1 MVLIKRRKSLSTS
14 VGKVHKGSSQ
24 KSIYCISSSL
34 KAIPYLV
41 FLEQNS
47 GIIVQWTASSLSSDP
62 FNMRMPRREEDWGKK
77 KRVSEDEMA
86 RRHHW
91 CNGHAAA
98 AKSLQLCPTLCDPID
113 GSPPGSPIP
122 GILQART
129 LEWVAISF
137 SNARKWKVKRKSLS
151 HIRLLE
157 TPWTAAYQA
166 PQSMGFSRQEYWSGV
181 PLPSLAMNTNLGKLQ
196 EKVRCREAWRAA
208 VHGVCKGSDTTGWL
222 NNREKALSHP
232 HMLHYSQRC
241 SSSDVLLVG
250 LDFACLNSTSLF
262 MRMNS
267 CPWHFLP
274 EAQRCIG
281 SKVAG
286 LPGPLHCS
294 PISLSTEAFSS
305 GSTNSDAAN
314 KEVVTSLVVHTCS
327 QDLKGGYLKEGYKAF
342 LTIFLF
348 MDAPAGHACL
358 NTVSSFA

>member
-1 MVLIKRRKSLSTS
+1 MAAHQAPPSLGFSRQEHWSGLPFPSQCMKVKS
-14 VGKVHKGSSQ
+14 
-24 KSIYCISSSL
+24 
-34 KAIPYLV
+34 
-41 FLEQNS
+41 E
-47 GIIVQWTASSLSSDP
+47 
-62 FNMRMPRREEDWGKK
+62 RE
-77 KRVSEDEMA
+77 VTQS
-86 RRHHW
+86 
-91 CNGHAAA
+91 
-98 AKSLQLCPTLCDPID
+98 CPTLCDPID

-137 SNARKWKVKRKSLS
+137 TNARKWKVKGKSLS
-151 HIRLLE
+151 HIWLLE

-181 PLPSLAMNTNLGKLQ
+181 PLPSLAMNINLGKLQ
-196 EKVRCREAWRAA
+196 EMVRCREAWRAA

-222 NNREKALSHP
+222 NNNREKALPHP

-262 MRMNS
+262 MRMHN
-267 CPWHFLP
+267 CPWRFLP

-281 SKVAG
+281 NKVAG
-286 LPGPLHCS
+286 LPGPLPCS
-294 PISLSTEAFSS
+294 PISLSTEAFSR
-305 GSTNSDAAN
+305 GSTNSDAAS

-348 MDAPAGHACL
+348 YGCSSWPCRSQHS
-358 NTVSSFA
+358 VSSFA